1 LPFAHSFIYYQSV
14 FRIVQTFILS
24 GLVFLYS
31 ACGPAKDGDTARIH
45 DSWNARFSYDLE
57 KRRLVSSLDQSKR
70 GRTWGRDE
78 LGKVDFDRYWS
89 GRPMPSQNLLS
100 QHKERMDTLREERW
114 FVAERERLASRAEE
128 MEREATGKNK
138 DEDKVEE
145 LEPADDNTD
154 DFLPGPFLPQG
165 LDSEDN
171 VPGNVGE
178 IPFAPLP
185 FDPGLPPEQ
194 DAAPPPLNLE
204 EPPSPFA
211 PLPPL

>member
-1 LPFAHSFIYYQSV
+1 MV
-14 FRIVQTFILS
+14 RIVQTFIFS
-24 GLVFLYS
+24 GVVFLYS

-57 KRRLVSSLDQSKR
+57 KRRLVSSLDQNKR

-78 LGKVDFDRYWS
+78 LGKVNFDRYWS
-89 GRPMPSQNLLS
+89 GRPIPSQNLLS
-100 QHKERMDTLREERW
+100 QHKKRMDTLREERW
-114 FVAERERLASRAEE
+114 FVAERERLANRAEE
-128 MEREATGKNK
+128 MEMEATGKNK

-145 LEPADDNTD
+145 VEPLDDNVD

-165 LDSEDN
+165 LDTESN
-171 VPGNVGE
+171 VPGNEGE

-185 FDPGLPPEQ
+185 FDPELQPVE
-194 DAAPPPLNLE
+194 DATPPPLDLE